1 MKEKEKSSLVDLGKR
16 LLEAS
21 RKGHADEVSMLMAS
35 GAPFTTDWLGTS
47 PLHLAAQHGHTQ
59 TAEVLLR
66 AGVSRD
72 ARTKVDRTP
81 LHMAA
86 QHGHTHV
93 VELLIS
99 SGACANNAD
108 MLNMTPL
115 HWACEHNHV
124 DIVKI
129 LLRAGA
135 KIDIKSK
142 FGKTPVDI
150 ARAKGYIEVL
160 AALSSDQD
168 PDLTIPKT
176 PKRPADRNNLSL
188 NSMKKR
194 QRTKKFPMTEGS
206 WTGPEGP
213 KENGNK
219 PRRKATTPGA
229 SPKSAVGGGRRVSAP
244 PQFPNAGSPS
254 LRSPTENSIASLVS
268 AAAIVKAKSESERE
282 GQPTTVNSEGK
293 STTNATTKSQDSS
306 VLDTLATLATAT
318 LSHTASSTSTT
329 PQQVTAVPGRPIGIA
344 PLTLPPT
351 TPTLTTPLT
360 PSSLFPMPSPL
371 AALSALSSLSSP
383 AQTSPLPL
391 SFSMPVMTPQQVS
404 TSGTQLLP
412 LVQPGGT
419 PFFSNAAGLSIQ
431 VPTSATTVG
440 DIMSSSATSS
450 GVAIAGT
457 ETGVKCVTLNTGTTP
472 VPNTAAHTVIPQ
484 TVMSPFQLSNSSG
497 QALIQTQL
505 ALTQMLAPTQGVQP
519 SVVLEMNA
527 TTNKDG
533 VVQVKVDQNQAA
545 ELLKAQAQSQE
556 VANTPLQQDG
566 SDTKQDD
573 VNLSQNVQ
581 GTQEVLITLQVPAG
595 LQHLQPQLVTD
606 PTFGLQH
613 VQLVQPV
620 PGQEAQTQT
629 VTASSQPNQVTIV
642 QQPDSSAQ
650 TTQEQTAGSAAQQAP
665 VVQLQLPQ
673 DQLNLAHLMQ
683 NLGQG
688 GLPLTPLTL
697 TPQQMQLLANS
708 QLQIGNQMPQL
719 NQNSQQPRQQQ
730 VQQAAGTTQQQQQQ
744 PQQNVTQQL
753 LAQSIPQRT
762 LLPQNYVTQLGQTPV
777 QTTVD
782 NQQQSQQQPQ
792 QQQPLIGPQVLLQVK
807 EDLRKLLEQ
816 RQAEEEKTRK
826 DLEVKLQTLQRDSEK
841 YRTELEHAQKEAQDY
856 RGRLEEEQRENSRLH
871 QLFEASKQS
880 KNSSSDEQ
888 K

>member
-21 RKGHADEVSMLMAS
+21 RKGHADEVSVLMAS

-135 KIDIKSK
+135 KTDIKSK

-168 PDLTIPKT
+168 SDLTIPKT

-293 STTNATTKSQDSS
+293 RTTSATTKSQDSS

-419 PFFSNAAGLSIQ
+419 PFFSSIQ

-440 DIMSSSATSS
+440 DITSSSATSS
-450 GVAIAGT
+450 GVVIAGA

-533 VVQVKVDQNQAA
+533 VVQVKVDQSQAA
-545 ELLKAQAQSQE
+545 ELLKAQTQSQE
-556 VANTPLQQDG
+556 VANTQLQQDG

-573 VNLSQNVQ
+573 VNPSQNVQ

-620 PGQEAQTQT
+620 SGQEAQST
-629 VTASSQPNQVTIV
+629 VTTSSQPNQVTIV

-650 TTQEQTAGSAAQQAP
+650 TTQEHTAGSAAQQAP

-744 PQQNVTQQL
+744 QPQQNVTQQL

-762 LLPQNYVTQLGQTPV
+762 LLPQNYVTQLGQTPA

-782 NQQQSQQQPQ
+782 NQQQSQQQPH
-792 QQQPLIGPQVLLQVK
+792 QQQPLIGPQVLLQVQ

-816 RQAEEEKTRK
+816 RQVEEEKARK

-880 KNSSSDEQ
+880 KSSSSDEQ

>member
-1 MKEKEKSSLVDLGKR
+1 
-16 LLEAS
+16 
-21 RKGHADEVSMLMAS
+21 
-35 GAPFTTDWLGTS
+35 
-47 PLHLAAQHGHTQ
+47 
-59 TAEVLLR
+59 
-66 AGVSRD
+66 
-72 ARTKVDRTP
+72 
-81 LHMAA
+81 
-86 QHGHTHV
+86 
-93 VELLIS
+93 
-99 SGACANNAD
+99 
-108 MLNMTPL
+108 MTPL

-440 DIMSSSATSS
+440 DIMSSNATSS

-556 VANTPLQQDG
+556 VANTPLQHDG

-620 PGQEAQTQT
+620 PGQEAQTT

-816 RQAEEEKTRK
+816 RQAEEEKARK

>member
-135 KIDIKSK
+135 KTDIKSK

-150 ARAKGYIEVL
+150 ARAKDYIEVL

-293 STTNATTKSQDSS
+293 STTSATTKSQDSS

-431 VPTSATTVG
+431 VPTPATTVG

-556 VANTPLQQDG
+556 VANTQLQQDG

-620 PGQEAQTQT
+620 SGQEAQTQT

-650 TTQEQTAGSAAQQAP
+650 ATQEQTAGSAAQQAP

-777 QTTVD
+777 QTTAD

-816 RQAEEEKTRK
+816 RQAEEEKARK